1 MSAATMKSS
10 LFFQPHRRF
19 FGLRKVFRFIQKRC
33 CYSVLAMA
41 LTTASAQ
48 VLDLSGNVVEPM
60 KTKGKNVVVLIF
72 VRSDCPIS
80 NRYAPEIKRLAAQ
93 FATSQ
98 FYLVYPGADESIEAI
113 RQHQQAYEYNLEA
126 LRDPHHELVKTTGV
140 KVTPEAAVFVSGKL
154 VYRGRIDNRVV
165 AFGNLRPAPTIRDLQ
180 QALVAVRKGTT
191 RIRKTTAVGC
201 FI

>member
-1 MSAATMKSS
+1 MKLD
-10 LFFQPHRRF
+10 LFFKHNPHF
-19 FGLRKVFRFIQKRC
+19 LSLRKIARLSRRWC
-33 CYSVLAMA
+33 CCGILAMM

-48 VLDLSGNVVEPM
+48 VLDLSGNIVEPL
-60 KTKGKNVVVLIF
+60 KTKGENVVVLIF

-93 FATSQ
+93 FATSH
-98 FYLVYPGADESIEAI
+98 FYLIYPSADESIEAI
-113 RQHQQAYEYNLEA
+113 RQHQQAYEYKLEA
-126 LRDPHHELVKTTGV
+126 LRDPLHNLVKTTGV

-180 QALVAVRKGTT
+180 QVLVAVRKGTT
-191 RIRKTTAVGC
+191 RVRKTTAIGC